1 MLRFVLRVAMLAG
14 GLLIVALMLMV
25 AGEVLARSLFG
36 HSFLLA
42 DEYSGYIVVM
52 LVFLGIPYALH
63 EEALLRVDF
72 LFERLRGRGREV
84 LGLLFDLISLLVT
97 LVLGFYLTRMVVTTF
112 ERGTF
117 SSTPQMTPLWIPQV
131 AMPLGILLLVVVL
144 LARIAGRLR
153 ALRRGGQA
161 LAPGP
166 DAGRG
171 EGSR

>member
-1 MLRFVLRVAMLAG
+1 MFRFVLRLAVWAG
-14 GLLIVALMLMV
+14 GLLILALMLMV
-25 AGEVLARSLFG
+25 AGEVLARSLFD

-84 LGLLFDLISLLVT
+84 LALLFDLISLLVT

-117 SSTPQMTPLWIPQV
+117 SSTPQMTPLWIPQL
-131 AMPLGILLLVVVL
+131 AMPLGILLLLVVL
-144 LARIAGRLR
+144 LARILGRLR
-153 ALRRGGQA
+153 TLRRGGSGPA
-161 LAPGP
+161 AGAAPQ
-166 DAGRG
+166 RE
-171 EGSR
+171 EGTR